1 MIVELLGMPG
11 SGKSTWARA
20 LEAEGKWVRV
30 RIQSRLELCLYAGL
44 FLIRHPVSAWK
55 QWCYLFRFRGD
66 SSLWYTKFMNLYV
79 MHHAKYMKASMMSHA
94 VLDQGHLQNLLS
106 LFDGD
111 VSLEVVREYLA
122 ILPRPDLVLL
132 FDTSSHVCRERVAL
146 RTHRPRH
153 SLMNDASYDAWM
165 TANEARFLALR
176 ELLPVTHQSEVVVMG
191 CEEASRA
198 LVRNFRPIR
207 FVMHVRMPTE
217 KAHGLQIAKTLEALH
232 EAGEHVELWI
242 PVRQNPLTQNLFE
255 YYHLRGRF
263 PVRTLW
269 SGEVLRT
276 ASTFGAVAYWM
287 DGLFF
292 ALRVCVER
300 LDAGAVYYT
309 RSPLLAWVLSW
320 RGCHVYFEAHS
331 WPESKVRVFRAML
344 ARVTRIIA
352 NSEGTKK
359 VFVEH
364 GFPSVVV
371 VENGVDVEHFASS
384 LTPASA
390 RHTLGIRDDER
401 IILYAGSFARWKGV
415 ATLYVAW
422 SRVASQFP
430 LTTLYFVG
438 GTMAELAS
446 HRECRGIF
454 QDTRTRIVPHQS
466 VSQIPF
472 YLRSAD
478 VLCIPNEAVSE
489 ESVRYTAPIKLY
501 EYIASRRH
509 ILASD
514 LPSIHAIAKDAVT
527 YVPAGD
533 VDAWGKAIGEA
544 LAVAP
549 HDTLLPAIPIPTWS
563 DRARKLSR
571 ICALPPDTTAV
582 AESVL

>member
-55 QWCYLFRFRGD
+55 QWCYLFRFRGA

-309 RSPLLAWVLSW
+309 RSPLLAWVLSG

-344 ARVTRIIA
+344 ARVTRIVA
-352 NSEGTKK
+352 NSPGTQA
-359 VFVEH
+359 VFKQA
-364 GFPSVVV
+364 GFLDVVIA
-371 VENGVDVEHFASS
+371 ENGVDLSLFDAS
-384 LTPASA
+384 LTQSSA
-390 RHTLGIRDDER
+390 RTYLGLPATGFLIV
-401 IILYAGSFARWKGV
+401 YTGSFARWKGV
-415 ATLYVAW
+415 ATLYSAW
-422 SRVASQFP
+422 HTIAQEHP
-430 LTTLYFVG
+430 NTTLYLVG
-438 GTMAELAS
+438 GEVSDLL
-446 HRECRGIF
+446 RFPECAHVIN
-454 QDTRTRIVPHQS
+454 DTRTVVISHQHLES
-466 VSQIPF
+466 IPYF
-472 YLRSAD
+472 LRAAD
-478 VLCIPNEAVSE
+478 VLVIPNEAVHQ
-489 ESVRYTAPIKLY
+489 ESISYTAPIKLY
-501 EYIASRRH
+501 EYLAARRP
-509 ILASD
+509 ILASN
-514 LPSIHAIAKDAVT
+514 LPSIRSIAGEHAT
-527 YVPAGD
+527 YVPPGD
-533 VDAWGKAIGEA
+533 IDQWA
-544 LAVAP
+544 LALR
-549 HDTLLPAIPIPTWS
+549 DAITHPTHRVTSPLHIPTWK
-563 DRARKLSR
+563 DRARVLSALWQPNIDATSSFPKKLS
-571 ICALPPDTTAV
+571 
-582 AESVL
+582 